1 LLALQKLKQDKEAA
15 ARSLQMGMQVPQ
27 GTIKDQLQGQVMDM
41 TKQEVV
47 QAVAP
52 GLQQQGQRMA
62 AQQAQ
67 NMMGAGLPTQPAPAL
82 QGMAQGGIV
91 GYQEG
96 GPPYSR
102 SALREFD
109 ERRRLEEELKAAG
122 LAEAEAKAVAQDPVS
137 AQNVLRSAMNVRNM
151 PSEAPRGIE
160 SILSAGTPERSMSV
174 SMDALRRFDER
185 RRQEEAGGS
194 SGFLSRVGEGEMNRV
209 DAEKSGLA
217 SMADA
222 YRNAM
227 RISGEGN
234 RAVLASS
241 VPEEK
246 AEDNQNGLNATTRP
260 TQVTSPA
267 PSYANTGMESASSAP
282 TEEKSALRAFL
293 DWALPG
299 DTTYVTPT
307 PKGPARTVAQAV
319 ETVKNYVNNAAS
331 TAEVGGPDLL
341 TELEYRN
348 ALRILN
354 DNGISTE
361 DLFRRPGKGFFGR
374 EAGIIGMG
382 DSGLQDEA
390 KRLQNMLSTL
400 NTYREYGI
408 PPPSNYPSEEEIQ
421 KSLRVVNTFMTSAAP
436 AQETTT
442 TATPTVTQP
451 TTATAP
457 EAPAATQPTTATA
470 PTAPAAPTA
479 RPTITPPTEEGIA
492 ALFNDMATRTQQPA
506 QQPKYRSRYEDRLAE
521 IEAEKKNRMGA
532 LIDFLQAAGASGGT
546 NLGAT
551 LMGGGSGLRAREE
564 RLRQQEA
571 DTLKSIIEDE
581 NTQAQREF
589 NERQLAQQAADAAAD
604 RRMEERQRGLDRENR
619 LAVIDRQVD
628 ATLQEVQSRLEAGMY
643 EGAAQAKADQL
654 NPSYI
659 MSNYQDL
666 VDAYAAEWKKTHTA
680 PGFFGSLFTGSDEE
694 YEEQAIQE
702 GVRRASADIERRI
715 DSFYRLPTSSGG
727 APSTGRYEGFSATKI
742 SE

>member
-1 LLALQKLKQDKEAA
+1 
-15 ARSLQMGMQVPQ
+15 
-27 GTIKDQLQGQVMDM
+27 
-41 TKQEVV
+41 
-47 QAVAP
+47 
-52 GLQQQGQRMA
+52 
-62 AQQAQ
+62 
-67 NMMGAGLPTQPAPAL
+67 MMGAGLPTQPAPAL

-209 DAEKSGLA
+209 AAEKSGLG
-217 SMADA
+217 SMAYA

-241 VPEEK
+241 VPESVPESTSSTSK
-246 AEDNQNGLNATTRP
+246 VRFGGYSPTT
-260 TQVTSPA
+260 
-267 PSYANTGMESASSAP
+267 
-282 TEEKSALRAFL
+282 
-293 DWALPG
+293 
-299 DTTYVTPT
+299 
-307 PKGPARTVAQAV
+307 KGPEMSLEQAIKTARDFNTQSL
-319 ETVKNYVNNAAS
+319 NL
-331 TAEVGGPDLL
+331 GPGFSGPRGDLDTL
-341 TELEYRN
+341 RYQN
-348 ALRILN
+348 ALRVLSE
-354 DNGISTE
+354 NGITERDLAVDSRMGIGSTSLMLMDQDALDYRLE
-361 DLFRRPGKGFFGR
+361 RLNRDLATVQAYEEYGLPPPRSMPNADEIKRQIQITELFAGNRPG
-374 EAGIIGMG
+374 
-382 DSGLQDEA
+382 
-390 KRLQNMLSTL
+390 
-400 NTYREYGI
+400 
-408 PPPSNYPSEEEIQ
+408 
-421 KSLRVVNTFMTSAAP
+421 AP

-532 LIDFLQAAGASGGT
+532 LIEFLQAAGASGGT

-581 NTQAQREF
+581 QAQQMMGFRER
-589 NERQLAQQAADAAAD
+589 ELAQQAADAAAD

-619 LAVIDRQVD
+619 LAVIDRQGD

-666 VDAYAAEWKKTHTA
+666 VDAYAAEWKKTHKG
-680 PGFFGSLFTGSDEE
+680 PGFLGSLFTGSDEE

-702 GVRRASADIERRI
+702 GVRRASADVERKI

-727 APSTGRYEGFSATKI
+727 APSTGTSTAGGNIKYLGTE
-742 SE
+742 